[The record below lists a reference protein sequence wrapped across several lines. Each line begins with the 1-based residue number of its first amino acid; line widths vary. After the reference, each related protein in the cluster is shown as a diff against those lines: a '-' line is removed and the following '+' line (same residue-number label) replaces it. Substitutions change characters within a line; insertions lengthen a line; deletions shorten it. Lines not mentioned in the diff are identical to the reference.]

1 MSLNQK
7 NYYNLLVN
15 LKKQTDIITKPLNTK
30 TNNHSRLIN
39 SYRIKVDRM
48 VEAKSMYNILTKMI
62 LSIPSVELPNRVSK
76 TKLKNQIVQT
86 KQILNRII
94 KQTKN
99 TYNLMNNLEAKS
111 WSLPYPPR
119 KIHPFKR
126 K

>member
-1 MSLNQK
+1 MSLTQN
-7 NYYNLLVN
+7 NYYNLLVD
-15 LKKQTDIITKPLNTK
+15 LKKQTDIITKPLNTN
-30 TNNHSRLIN
+30 TNNHYRLIN

-99 TYNLMNNLEAKS
+99 TYNLSTPKLVAAASEIKD
-111 WSLPYPPR
+111 
-119 KIHPFKR
+119 
-126 K
+126 